1 MASKNGLTPQTDD
14 WDILADPPEVTLDTR
29 DERKTARLSKTRAW
43 KQIDQYLTD
52 RQAAYGTALPG
63 TNLSYRKGSEA
74 NWIVADCII
83 KELEALRQYVD
94 TIANGVS

>member
-1 MASKNGLTPQTDD
+1 MASKNGLTPQTND
-14 WDILADPPEVTLDTR
+14 WDILADPPETKLDTR

-52 RQAAYGTALPG
+52 RQAAYAVARPG
-63 TNLSYRKGSEA
+63 VNPSYQVGSEA
-74 NWIVADCII
+74 NWIVADCIT

-94 TIANGVS
+94 TIAHGVS